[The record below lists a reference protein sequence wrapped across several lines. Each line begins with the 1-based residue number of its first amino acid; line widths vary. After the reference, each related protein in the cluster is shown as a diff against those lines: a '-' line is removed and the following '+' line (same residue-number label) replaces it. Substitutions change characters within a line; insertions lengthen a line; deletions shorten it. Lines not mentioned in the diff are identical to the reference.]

1 MNFLTPEQEM
11 WRTTVA
17 RFIDEEIGRDYIRK
31 CDRERE
37 YPYEAY
43 EKVAKQGWLGILFSE
58 ESGGLGG
65 THRWGRDYCAG
76 NFLSAGRCGAACQ
89 RPVTQRAA
97 RAWLNAGRLSLKRQP
112 LNLR

>member
-37 YPYEAY
+37 YPMRPTKRSPSRAGLASSFPR
-43 EKVAKQGWLGILFSE
+43 KAAGW
-58 ESGGLGG
+58 
-65 THRWGRDYCAG
+65 
-76 NFLSAGRCGAACQ
+76 AAISWIT
-89 RPVTQRAA
+89 P
-97 RAWLNAGRLSLKRQP
+97 
-112 LNLR
+112 